1 MTTTA
6 KWRRRYRE
14 WKAEKEVSS
23 YVSLA
28 TVGIAATAS
37 HINRN
42 TDEDTSRTFHR
53 SANWRGNELCH
64 SVQLDTVQMNLLI
77 RFIHKSTRFLQFNR
91 VNKPLEI
98 L

>member
-1 MTTTA
+1 M
-6 KWRRRYRE
+6 E
-14 WKAEKEVSS
+14 VKESDRLGKNRKHKECGDDNNSEMGKEMQRMEGGESSS

-53 SANWRGNELCH
+53 SAN
-64 SVQLDTVQMNLLI
+64 
-77 RFIHKSTRFLQFNR
+77 
-91 VNKPLEI
+91 
-98 L
+98 

>member
-42 TDEDTSRTFHR
+42 TDEDTVALSI
-53 SANWRGNELCH
+53 AQQIGGA
-64 SVQLDTVQMNLLI
+64 MNYVI
-77 RFIHKSTRFLQFNR
+77 PYN
-91 VNKPLEI
+91 
-98 L
+98 